1 MTYIITVI
9 LKLVISLAIIILS
22 PFAYKTLMALERKSI
37 ALAGESNYNFLRIF
51 VTDLIKSRPQEFYE
65 DELVKI
71 LNTIDNRFGNKFTEN
86 EVKMLV
92 DSAIK
97 DYGKTVVSSIP
108 DEGTTTETK
117 VEEKTETDVIEKLQE
132 TIDLLKANQK

>member
-97 DYGKTVVSSIP
+97 DNGKTVVSSIP